1 MKEKLLIVDGHNLLF
16 QMFYGMPNKIYN
28 EDNVPIHGV
37 IGFIGALLKIIK
49 INNPDYIVILFDK
62 EQELD
67 RKKINEN
74 YKDNRIDYSNVSDDE
89 NPFFSLKYIYKVL
102 DLIKI
107 KYTEVDTY
115 EADDMIASYVFSY
128 FGRYDIIIS
137 SQDSDFYS
145 LINDSVNVFKYRG
158 IKSELVTKEKIFEK
172 YHIDSKY
179 FADYKSL
186 IGDNS
191 DNIKGVYGIGPKTA
205 TSLINNYGNIINIIN
220 NANEISNIKLRN
232 KILDNISLLKENIE
246 LIKYTKTYELPFSI
260 DELKLNIDENIKTMD
275 LLKKCGIKKVKE

>member
-28 EDNVPIHGV
+28 EDNVPIQGV

-74 YKDNRIDYSNVSDDE
+74 YKDNRINYSNVSDDE

-179 FADYKSL
+179 FADYKAL

-205 TSLINNYGNIINIIN
+205 TSLINEYGNIINIIN

-275 LLKKCGIKKVKE
+275 LLKKMWD

>member
-1 MKEKLLIVDGHNLLF
+1 MREKLLIVDGHNLLF

-28 EDNVPIHGV
+28 QDNVPIHGV

-62 EQELD
+62 EHDLD
-67 RKKINEN
+67 RRKINSN
-74 YKDNRIDYSNVSDDE
+74 YKNNRIDYNNVSDDD
-89 NPFFSLKYIYKVL
+89 NPFCSLNSIYKVL
-102 DLIKI
+102 DLLGI
-107 KYTEVDTY
+107 KYGEVDMV

-128 FGRYDIIIS
+128 MDIYDIIIS

-145 LINDSVNVFKYRG
+145 LINDSVSVFKYRG
-158 IKSELVTKEKIFEK
+158 IKSELVTKEKVFEK
-172 YHIDSKY
+172 YHIDSKC
-179 FADYKSL
+179 FADYKAL

-205 TSLINNYGNIINIIN
+205 TSLINKYGNIINIIN

-260 DELKLNIDENIKTMD
+260 DELKINIDENIKTME
-275 LLKKCGIKKVKE
+275 LLKECGIKKS

>member
-1 MKEKLLIVDGHNLLF
+1 MGSVVGCTKNICFQKTTKEMSIDILQNNNLE
-16 QMFYGMPNKIYN
+16 NIYTINSTSKN
-28 EDNVPIHGV
+28 EQTKP
-37 IGFIGALLKIIK
+37 A
-49 INNPDYIVILFDK
+49 LFDK

-115 EADDMIASYVFSY
+115 EADDMIASYTFSY

-179 FADYKSL
+179 FADYKAL

-205 TSLINNYGNIINIIN
+205 TSLINNYGNIINITN

-275 LLKKCGIKKVKE
+275 LLKKCGIKKS

>member
-74 YKDNRIDYSNVSDDE
+74 YKDNRINYSNVSDDE

-128 FGRYDIIIS
+128 FGRYNIIIS

-179 FADYKSL
+179 FADYKAL

-260 DELKLNIDENIKTMD
+260 DELKLNIDENIKTME
-275 LLKKCGIKKVKE
+275 LLKKCGIKKS

>member
-49 INNPDYIVILFDK
+49 INNPNYIVILFDK

-102 DLIKI
+102 DLLEI
-107 KYTEVDTY
+107 KYTEVDIV
-115 EADDMIASYVFSY
+115 EADDMIASYTFSY
-128 FGRYDIIIS
+128 MDRYDIIIS
-137 SQDSDFYS
+137 SHDSDFYN
-145 LINDSVNVFKYRG
+145 LINNSVNVFKYRG
-158 IKSELVTKEKIFEK
+158 KKSELITKEKIFEK

-179 FADYKSL
+179 FADYKVL

-205 TSLINNYGNIINIIN
+205 TSLINKYGNIINIIN
-220 NANEISNIKLRN
+220 NTNEISNIKLRN

-246 LIKYTKTYELPFSI
+246 LIKYIKTYELPFSI
-260 DELKLNIDENIKTMD
+260 DELKINMDKNVKTMEV
-275 LLKKCGIKKVKE
+275 LKKCEII

>member
-102 DLIKI
+102 DLLKI

-179 FADYKSL
+179 FADYKAL

-205 TSLINNYGNIINIIN
+205 TSLINEYGNIINIIN
-220 NANEISNIKLRN
+220 NANEIS
-232 KILDNISLLKENIE
+232 
-246 LIKYTKTYELPFSI
+246 Y
-260 DELKLNIDENIKTMD
+260 
-275 LLKKCGIKKVKE
+275 

>member
-28 EDNVPIHGV
+28 EDNVPIQGV

-74 YKDNRIDYSNVSDDE
+74 YKDNRINYSNVSDDE

-179 FADYKSL
+179 FADYKAL

-205 TSLINNYGNIINIIN
+205 TSLINEYGNIINIIN

-275 LLKKCGIKKVKE
+275 LLKKCGIKKS

>member
-28 EDNVPIHGV
+28 EDNVPIQGV

-74 YKDNRIDYSNVSDDE
+74 YKDNRINYSNISDDD
-89 NPFFSLKYIYKVL
+89 NPFCSLNNIYKVL
-102 DLIKI
+102 DILKI

-179 FADYKSL
+179 FADYKAL

-205 TSLINNYGNIINIIN
+205 TSLINEYGNIMNIIN

-260 DELKLNIDENIKTMD
+260 DELKLNIDENIKTME
-275 LLKKCGIKKVKE
+275 LLKKCGIKKS

>member
-1 MKEKLLIVDGHNLLF
+1 
-16 QMFYGMPNKIYN
+16 
-28 EDNVPIHGV
+28 
-37 IGFIGALLKIIK
+37 
-49 INNPDYIVILFDK
+49 
-62 EQELD
+62 
-67 RKKINEN
+67 
-74 YKDNRIDYSNVSDDE
+74 
-89 NPFFSLKYIYKVL
+89 
-102 DLIKI
+102 
-107 KYTEVDTY
+107 
-115 EADDMIASYVFSY
+115 MIASYVFSY

-179 FADYKSL
+179 FADYKAL

-246 LIKYTKTYELPFSI
+246 LIKYTKIYKLPFSI
-260 DELKLNIDENIKTMD
+260 DELKLNIDENIKTMQ
-275 LLKKCGIKKVKE
+275 LLKNVKFKYYIIIDTD

>member
-28 EDNVPIHGV
+28 EDNVPIQGV

-179 FADYKSL
+179 FADYKAL

-205 TSLINNYGNIINIIN
+205 TSLINEYGNIMNIIN

-260 DELKLNIDENIKTMD
+260 DELKLNIDENIKTME
-275 LLKKCGIKKVKE
+275 LLKKCGIKKS

>member
-28 EDNVPIHGV
+28 EDNVPIQGV

-49 INNPDYIVILFDK
+49 INNPDYIVILLDK

-74 YKDNRIDYSNVSDDE
+74 YKDNRINYSNVSDDE

-179 FADYKSL
+179 FADYKAL

-205 TSLINNYGNIINIIN
+205 TSLINEYGNIINIIN

-260 DELKLNIDENIKTMD
+260 DELKLNIDENIKTME
-275 LLKKCGIKKVKE
+275 LLKKCGIKKS

>member
-28 EDNVPIHGV
+28 ENNVPIHGV

-74 YKDNRIDYSNVSDDE
+74 YKDNRINYSNVSDDE

-179 FADYKSL
+179 FADYKAL

-205 TSLINNYGNIINIIN
+205 TSLINEYGNIINIIN

-275 LLKKCGIKKVKE
+275 LLKKCGIKKS

>member
-74 YKDNRIDYSNVSDDE
+74 YKDNRIDYSNVSDDD

-179 FADYKSL
+179 FADYKAL

-232 KILDNISLLKENIE
+232 KILNNISLLKENIE

-275 LLKKCGIKKVKE
+275 LLKKCEIKKS

>member
-74 YKDNRIDYSNVSDDE
+74 YKDNRINYSNVSDDE

-179 FADYKSL
+179 FADYKAL

-205 TSLINNYGNIINIIN
+205 TSLINEYGNIINIIN

-260 DELKLNIDENIKTMD
+260 DELKLNIDENIKTME
-275 LLKKCGIKKVKE
+275 LLKKCGIKKS

>member
-179 FADYKSL
+179 FADYKAF
-186 IGDNS
+186 IGNNG

-275 LLKKCGIKKVKE
+275 LLKKCGIKKS

>member
-74 YKDNRIDYSNVSDDE
+74 YKDNRINYSNVSDDE

-128 FGRYDIIIS
+128 FGRYNIIIS

-179 FADYKSL
+179 FADYKAL

-205 TSLINNYGNIINIIN
+205 TSLINEYGNIINIIN

-275 LLKKCGIKKVKE
+275 LLKKCGIKKS

>member
-158 IKSELVTKEKIFEK
+158 KKSELVTKEKIFEK

-179 FADYKSL
+179 FADYKAL

-275 LLKKCGIKKVKE
+275 LLKKCGIKKS

>member
-16 QMFYGMPNKIYN
+16 QMYYGIPNKIYN
-28 EDNVPIHGV
+28 QDNVPIHGV

-67 RKKINEN
+67 RKKINKN
-74 YKDNRIDYSNVSDDE
+74 YKDNRIDYSNVSDDD
-89 NPFFSLKYIYKVL
+89 NPFFGLKNIYKVL
-102 DLIKI
+102 DILKI
-107 KYTEVDTY
+107 KYTEVDIV

-128 FGRYDIIIS
+128 MDKYDIIIS

-158 IKSELVTKEKIFEK
+158 KKSELITKEKIFEK
-172 YHIDSKY
+172 YCIDSKY
-179 FADYKSL
+179 FADYKAL

-205 TSLINNYGNIINIIN
+205 TSLINKYGNIINIID

-232 KILDNISLLKENIE
+232 KILNNISLLKENIE
-246 LIKYTKTYELPFSI
+246 LIKYTKIYKLPFNI
-260 DELKLNIDENIKTMD
+260 QDLKLDIDKNIKTME
-275 LLKKCGIKKVKE
+275 LLKKCGIKI

>member
-28 EDNVPIHGV
+28 EDNVPIQGV

-62 EQELD
+62 EQQLD

-74 YKDNRIDYSNVSDDE
+74 YKDNRIDYGNVSDDD
-89 NPFFSLKYIYKVL
+89 NPFISLKYIYKVL
-102 DLIKI
+102 DLLKI

-128 FGRYDIIIS
+128 MDRYDIIIL

-158 IKSELVTKEKIFEK
+158 KKSELVTKEKIFEK

-179 FADYKSL
+179 FADYKAL

-205 TSLINNYGNIINIIN
+205 TSLINKYGNIINIIN
-220 NANEISNIKLRN
+220 NANEISNIKLKN

-260 DELKLNIDENIKTMD
+260 DELKLNIDENIKTMN
-275 LLKKCGIKKVKE
+275 LLKKCGIKKS

>member
-1 MKEKLLIVDGHNLLF
+1 M
-16 QMFYGMPNKIYN
+16 
-28 EDNVPIHGV
+28 
-37 IGFIGALLKIIK
+37 
-49 INNPDYIVILFDK
+49 
-62 EQELD
+62 
-67 RKKINEN
+67 
-74 YKDNRIDYSNVSDDE
+74 
-89 NPFFSLKYIYKVL
+89 
-102 DLIKI
+102 
-107 KYTEVDTY
+107 
-115 EADDMIASYVFSY
+115 
-128 FGRYDIIIS
+128 
-137 SQDSDFYS
+137 
-145 LINDSVNVFKYRG
+145 
-158 IKSELVTKEKIFEK
+158 TKEKIFEK

-179 FADYKSL
+179 FADYKAL

-275 LLKKCGIKKVKE
+275 LLKKCGIKKS

>member
-179 FADYKSL
+179 FADYKAL

-275 LLKKCGIKKVKE
+275 LLKKCGIKKS

>member
-28 EDNVPIHGV
+28 EDNVPIQGV

-74 YKDNRIDYSNVSDDE
+74 YKDNRINYSNVSDDE

-179 FADYKSL
+179 FADYKAL

-205 TSLINNYGNIINIIN
+205 TSLINEYGNIINIIN

-260 DELKLNIDENIKTMD
+260 DELKINMDKNVKTMEV
-275 LLKKCGIKKVKE
+275 LKKCEII

>member
-28 EDNVPIHGV
+28 EDNVPIQGV

-74 YKDNRIDYSNVSDDE
+74 YKDNRINYSNVSDDE

-179 FADYKSL
+179 FADYKAL

-205 TSLINNYGNIINIIN
+205 TSLINEYGNIINIIN

-260 DELKLNIDENIKTMD
+260 DELKLNIDENIKTME
-275 LLKKCGIKKVKE
+275 LLKKCGIKKS